1 MSKKKTQTSKKPALS
16 ISVVMPAYNAAHYMP
31 VVLAPL
37 IDMLKAGD
45 VCEVIVVDDQ
55 STDDTAKV
63 AAGLGARV
71 LNNPERGGPG
81 AARNLAIQTA
91 LGDIIWLID
100 SDVIAHA
107 GGAEKILRAFQDD
120 SVHAVF
126 GSYDDT
132 PAGQTWISRYK
143 NLVHRYY
150 HQRARREA
158 ETFWAGCGAVRK
170 STFLDIG
177 GFDTETYRR
186 PSIEDIELGYR
197 IHDSG
202 GRILLLPDLLGKHLK
217 VWTIPNVIYTDIFC
231 RAVPWSRLMI
241 RRDSLPDDLNT
252 SHSER
257 ARAVLAGLFFLSVAA
272 VAFFPGLWWVP
283 LVLLAAIFV
292 ANASLFRFMAT
303 AGGTALAVR
312 GVLFHQFYYAYC
324 SSIFAWCVLENL
336 LSRKKA
342 RSAQTP

>member
-1 MSKKKTQTSKKPALS
+1 
-16 ISVVMPAYNAAHYMP
+16 MPAYNAAHYMP

-71 LNNPERGGPG
+71 LSNPERGGPG
-81 AARNLAIQTA
+81 AARNLAIKTA
-91 LGDIIWLID
+91 RGDIIWLID

-132 PAGQTWISRYK
+132 PAGQSWISRYK

-158 ETFWAGCGAVRK
+158 ETFWAGCGALRK

-177 GFDTETYRR
+177 GFDIETYKR

-197 IHDSG
+197 IRDSG

-217 VWTIPNVIYTDIFC
+217 VWTVPNVIYTDIFC

-241 RRDSLPDDLNT
+241 SRDSLPDDLNT
-252 SHSER
+252 SRSER
-257 ARAVLAGLFFLSVAA
+257 ARAILAGLFFVSIPT
-272 VAFFPGLWWVP
+272 VAFFPSLWWAP
-283 LVLLAAIFV
+283 LVLLAAIFI
-292 ANASLFRFMAT
+292 ANANLFRFMVA

-312 GVLFHQFYYAYC
+312 GVLFHQFYYVY
-324 SSIFAWCVLENL
+324 SSGVFAWCFLENI
-336 LSRKKA
+336 LSRRKA
-342 RSAQTP
+342 RSARTP